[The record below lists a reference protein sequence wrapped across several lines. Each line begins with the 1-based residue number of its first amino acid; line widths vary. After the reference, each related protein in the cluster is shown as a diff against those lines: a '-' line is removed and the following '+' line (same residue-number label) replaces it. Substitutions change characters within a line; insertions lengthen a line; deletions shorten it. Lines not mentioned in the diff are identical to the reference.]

1 MQGEECLEVESRGL
15 QLGCIVKPRWGHV
28 TSPINLACWGWDP
41 GVSIFVSQETRMCHR
56 VWNQW
61 RGHSMF
67 SVKGQIVFRVCGYTV
82 CFHYSILL
90 LQQESR
96 PSNTH
101 MGHGWAQLCPDTVSL
116 TNPWP
121 SGVCHPPVH
130 SSPVQQDSD
139 WDVLCLL
146 SDTRCLGQPIRGY
159 WHWGTECLTSFSTVT
174 RG

>member
-41 GVSIFVSQETRMCHR
+41 GVSIFVSQETWMCHR